1 MLGPMPASSHA
12 AGRPSALFIGSRFT
26 RPRRRAK
33 LRSPERLA
41 LREELLDV
49 RQRVHRRPAHQVVG
63 EVVFAVF
70 APPPKSACFG
80 RSLGHARG
88 RRCGRHGAAM
98 PSRRAAGF
106 TLVGLQFVVIEV
118 MGRISTGPQCVMA

>member
-1 MLGPMPASSHA
+1 
-12 AGRPSALFIGSRFT
+12 
-26 RPRRRAK
+26 
-33 LRSPERLA
+33 
-41 LREELLDV
+41 
-49 RQRVHRRPAHQVVG
+49 
-63 EVVFAVF
+63 VFAVF